1 MDTRWF
7 KAPPIAT
14 GQIMKILCTR
24 TACTARDGAFLV
36 RCHQRQGEDVM
47 DGGWRRDEKTIY
59 GLGPCRKHINR
70 QQPIVGQHEVGHTAR
85 TRTRVRR

>member
-1 MDTRWF
+1 
-7 KAPPIAT
+7 
-14 GQIMKILCTR
+14 
-24 TACTARDGAFLV
+24 
-36 RCHQRQGEDVM
+36 M